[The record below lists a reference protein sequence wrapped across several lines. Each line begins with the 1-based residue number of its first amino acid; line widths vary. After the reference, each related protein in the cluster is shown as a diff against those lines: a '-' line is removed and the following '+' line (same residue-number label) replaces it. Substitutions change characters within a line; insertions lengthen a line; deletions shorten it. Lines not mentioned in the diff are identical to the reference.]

1 MKIKEAEQALKNN
14 ALVVYQDTL
23 CSVVSVDY
31 DHNRVMI
38 SEDEREKFG
47 EFISRYVD
55 PEQLMIA
62 KVKELVEDDQLT

>member
-1 MKIKEAEQALKNN
+1 MKMEEAEQALKNN
-14 ALVVYQDTL
+14 TLVLCQDTL

-47 EFISRYVD
+47 EFVSRYVD
-55 PEQLMIA
+55 PEQI
-62 KVKELVEDDQLT
+62 ELVKGKRND